1 MLEGILVL
9 IVKVLGLVL
18 PFMIFGWLLADI
30 LDYIRNKAYNWE
42 DTLGYILI
50 TILVVSTIIAIL
62 L

>member
-1 MLEGILVL
+1 MLDELLVL

-18 PFMIFGWLLADI
+18 PFMIFAWLLADI